1 MRRRGPRKADD
12 GGARSR
18 SSGEAL
24 HAREGGE
31 TEGKRVGDDVHLHAE
46 LRQRAGAVHRRQSG
60 ETAVSPSLAGR

>member
-24 HAREGGE
+24 RAREGGE
-31 TEGKRVGDDVHLHAE
+31 TEGKSACDDVHLHME
-46 LRQRAGAVHRRQSG
+46 LRQRAGAVHRR
-60 ETAVSPSLAGR
+60 